1 MKTAS
6 LFLAFLIALCIPDAG
21 AKTWT
26 VTSNADSGP
35 SSLRDLLARAG
46 DGDNVHFALP
56 SGQEVISLNSEIT
69 IQGKSV
75 SIDGRNTGQGSGY
88 PVTVQ
93 VAEPGH
99 SPYRVFTLDPGYRRL
114 VSLKN
119 LQIRGGDVSASS
131 MSPDGGV
138 ILLRLDGALILSR
151 CVVRDGRARNGGG
164 IFAGGVFNRGS
175 LVLKDCEV
183 TENEATAE
191 HEESCGGG
199 LYAAFGTTII
209 STSRI
214 HANASQSHSG
224 GFYIF
229 NATGKINNSSIY
241 GNTVRQGVAN
251 EGTFCGPSLT
261 ITQSFISNMSSSTIA
276 EKYPGPAVSR
286 KIEGKANPA
295 NIIAAAGVKLEALQG
310 IPQTLALV
318 MRSVAQH

>member
-1 MKTAS
+1 MKTS
-6 LFLAFLIALCIPDAG
+6 IFLLAFLMALGIPDAG

-35 SSLRDLLARAG
+35 NSLRSMLARAG

-56 SGQEVISLNSEIT
+56 SGYEVISLNSDIT

-75 SIDGRNTGQGSGY
+75 SIDGRNTGEGSGY

-93 VAEPGH
+93 VVEPGH
-99 SPYRVFTLDPGYRRL
+99 SPYRVFTLDPGYRRS
-114 VSLKN
+114 VSLMN
-119 LQIRGGDVSASS
+119 MQIRGGDVSGSS
-131 MSPDGGV
+131 TSPDGGV
-138 ILLRLDGALILSR
+138 ILLRIDGALILSR

-164 IFAGGVFNRGS
+164 IYAGGVFNRGS

-183 TENEATAE
+183 TENAAVADYV
-191 HEESCGGG
+191 ESCGGG

-209 STSRI
+209 NTTRI
-214 HANASQSHSG
+214 HANTSQSHSG
-224 GFYIF
+224 GFYLF

-241 GNTVRQGVAN
+241 GNKVREGTAN
-251 EGTFCGPSLT
+251 EGSFCGPSLT
-261 ITQSFISNMSSSTIA
+261 IIQSFITNMSSSTIA
-276 EKYPGPAVSR
+276 EKYPKQAVSR
-286 KIEGKANPA
+286 QVEGEADPVNA
-295 NIIAAAGVKLEALQG
+295 SAAAGVKKKALQN